1 MSVEGRVQGVLVR
14 SLLLVRLQTQCI
26 IAVAKLCPVVQTES
40 VAGRVLQVESLR
52 VFGQVAR
59 RLPGQ
64 VARCLPGQVARRLP
78 GVWDVDV
85 VTTVRVLPRPD
96 GRERGKAVQGGG
108 QRSV

>member
-14 SLLLVRLQTQCI
+14 SLLLVRLHTQCI
-26 IAVAKLCPVVQTES
+26 IAVAKLRPVVQTES

-52 VFGQVAR
+52 VFGQVA
-59 RLPGQ
+59 G
-64 VARCLPGQVARRLP
+64 CLPGQVARRLP
-78 GVWDVDV
+78 GVRDVDV